1 MIWCLVQLPNNTT
14 LAIECANKPDG
25 PSIGQQ
31 CLEKVCKDLDIKCET
46 EYFGLVLRKPSDKPK
61 TATNHEWINL
71 RNPLPQMNGQQ
82 ILLELRVKFWVPAHL
97 ILQDSVRN
105 IFYMQAR
112 NDLLEGR
119 LKAISWENAAK
130 LGALLAQADEM
141 KYDDTYVP
149 AECLFTEP
157 KKNCDTSFNGK
168 GKKRKLSK
176 QRSVEDG
183 VGDDEVSI
191 PQQKPKSVYE
201 KYIIRPDIEEEDAA
215 IPCDFI
221 QGIAKEH
228 SKLINLKMTSK
239 SAKYWLLESIS
250 KLPRFGEEMFTGTTV
265 NDTACCDISVGPHGI
280 VVYKPMEQIRIPFSA
295 ASSATPMKNLFRLT
309 YLTEENSTEVLE
321 IKMSRSKTATCLY
334 RAITEK
340 HAFYS
345 CETVCSD
352 VTTQFIRD
360 LKGTIASMFNVDTK
374 SGRLYV
380 FDIER
385 TCREVHD
392 HARRVLHL
400 RGIEIFSQS
409 TDMPELGTDFDDLV
423 QSQIDSKAKMDA
435 KISERIAEALTC
447 LICVDHSMN
456 SIFVPCGHVLCCES
470 CALRCETCPLC
481 RSPVSAVN
489 KIFLPTFQSEQKRTI
504 KI

>member
-1 MIWCLVQLPNNTT
+1 IWCLVQLPNNTT

-46 EYFGLVLRKPSDKPK
+46 DYFGLVIRKPSDKPK
-61 TATNHEWINL
+61 PVTNYEWINL

-82 ILLELRVKFWVPAHL
+82 YLLELRVKFWVPAHL

-105 IFYMQAR
+105 IFYMQAKV
-112 NDLLEGR
+112 DLLEGR
-119 LKAISWENAAK
+119 LKAMNWENAAK

-141 KYDDTYVP
+141 KYNDTYVP
-149 AECLFTEP
+149 AEYSIIEP
-157 KKNCDTSFNGK
+157 KKICDTTNNGK

-183 VGDDEVSI
+183 VGDEISVPQCNRKSI
-191 PQQKPKSVYE
+191 YE
-201 KYIIRPDIEEEDAA
+201 KYIIRPDDDETTDV
-215 IPCDFI
+215 PSDFI
-221 QGIAKEH
+221 QQIAQEH
-228 SKLINLKMTSK
+228 SKLINLKMSPK

-250 KLPRFGEEMFTGTTV
+250 KLPRFGEEIFTGTTGS
-265 NDTACCDISVGPHGI
+265 DATFCDISVGPHGI
-280 VVYKPMEQIRIPFSA
+280 AVYKPLEQIRIPFSA
-295 ASSATPMKNLFRLT
+295 ASSATPMKNVFRLT
-309 YLTEENSTEVLE
+309 YVTEDNSTEVLE
-321 IKMSRSKTATCLY
+321 IKMPRSKTATCLY

-374 SGRLYV
+374 SGRLFV

-392 HARRVLHL
+392 HARRELHL
-400 RGIEIFSQS
+400 RGVEIFSQS
-409 TDMPELGTDFDDLV
+409 TDMPELDTDFDEMLKYQVDC
-423 QSQIDSKAKMDA
+423 KAKMDA
-435 KISERIAEALTC
+435 KVSERIAEAFTC
-447 LICVDHSMN
+447 HICMDNPMN
-456 SIFVPCGHVLCCES
+456 SIFVPCGHVICCEK

-481 RSPVSAVN
+481 RSQVSTVN
-489 KIFLPTFQSEQKRTI
+489 KIFLPTFQSEQKRKLTI
-504 KI
+504 